1 VHAGANI
8 VLDLHAA
15 AFGGFQVGKSRGLAN
30 RWPLIRFMKDQI
42 LPRFRKPMSHP
53 LAHPAVQREPVEA
66 NRSTL
71 ARERN
76 LAPADAVIEAVP
88 AHAEVPCG

>member
-42 LPRFRKPMSHP
+42 
-53 LAHPAVQREPVEA
+53 
-66 NRSTL
+66 
-71 ARERN
+71 
-76 LAPADAVIEAVP
+76 
-88 AHAEVPCG
+88 